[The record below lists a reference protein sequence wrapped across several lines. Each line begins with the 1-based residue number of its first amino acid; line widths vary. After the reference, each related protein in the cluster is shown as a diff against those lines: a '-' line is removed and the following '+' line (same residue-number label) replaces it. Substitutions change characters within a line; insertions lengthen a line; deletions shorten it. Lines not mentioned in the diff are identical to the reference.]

1 MFFLEN
7 ADDAAQREENTLYFW
22 YCSTTCLHLSAGC
35 VCMFTAEGSLELKCM
50 WTKRKSLSTLPV
62 PCPFN

>member
-1 MFFLEN
+1 MEHLRGEGDVFFEN

-35 VCMFTAEGSLELKCM
+35 VYVHGR
-50 WTKRKSLSTLPV
+50 RKP
-62 PCPFN
+62 